1 MTTRELLYVKTIADE
16 RSLTRA
22 AQKLYVTQPSLSHCV
37 AVLEQQLGTKLFKRT
52 SGGLLLT
59 YAGEKYYRMACEV
72 LRVYHAFEAE
82 ISDESALARGRV
94 TFGITNYLATDHLPR
109 MLPAFNRAHPGIE
122 LRVLEET
129 TDQMEKSLLSGRL
142 DFAIMHT
149 GLDDT
154 VTEHPALRHEVLSRD
169 PFLIAAPKDTP
180 YLDRAVR
187 RDGAPYPELDPAL
200 LADEPFLMVTQGQ
213 RIRQVTNRVL
223 AAAGVSPRIV
233 LTSRNYEMLRRLA
246 AEGMGYTLVPRQYV
260 GILGGE
266 SYAPQYFM
274 LPERLNAYWELSIV
288 TLRDG
293 YLSHAAKEFLR
304 CFRESVQPGDA

>member
-1 MTTRELLYVKTIADE
+1 M
-16 RSLTRA
+16 
-22 AQKLYVTQPSLSHCV
+22 
-37 AVLEQQLGTKLFKRT
+37 
-52 SGGLLLT
+52 
-59 YAGEKYYRMACEV
+59 
-72 LRVYHAFEAE
+72 
-82 ISDESALARGRV
+82 

-109 MLPAFNRAHPGIE
+109 MLPSFNRAHPGIE

-154 VTEHPALRHEVLSRD
+154 VTGHPALRHEVLSRD

-187 RDGAPYPELDPAL
+187 REGAPYPELDPTL

-223 AAAGVSPRIV
+223 AAAGISPRIV

-288 TLRDG
+288 TLRDAS
-293 YLSHAAKEFLR
+293 LSHAAREFLR
-304 CFRESVQPGDA
+304 CFRESTHPGEA

>member
-72 LRVYHAFEAE
+72 LRVYHSFEAE

-109 MLPAFNRAHPGIE
+109 MLPSFNRAHPGIE

-154 VTEHPALRHEVLSRD
+154 VTGHPALRHEVLSRD

-187 RDGAPYPELDPAL
+187 REGAPYPELDPTL

-223 AAAGVSPRIV
+223 AAAGISPRIV

-288 TLRDG
+288 TLRDAS
-293 YLSHAAKEFLR
+293 LSHAAREFLR
-304 CFRESVQPGDA
+304 CFRESTHPGEA